1 MNTRNSIVSLAAM
14 ALISFAACKTEPQ
27 FHINGEIKNA
37 ADSTIYLYA
46 LTDDGKQEVLDS
58 VLIESDGTFSLSGK
72 SPEFTDFFVLRV
84 NNHIINFAVDS
95 TETITFKADLKT
107 IDKKYEV
114 EGSENAQFIR
124 DIDMKWRALQRQ
136 IIDCAKDWS
145 LLPGDVV
152 DSIANMEDR
161 FKKYIRSEYIINS
174 PSSAWAYYA
183 ACLSIVDNYGQHLL
197 FDYMNDRDDA
207 RVFAAVA
214 TAWDLTHN
222 GSPRTERI
230 MEAARKG
237 MESTAPRR
245 EQVLDVNDSNI
256 SYTGILKFEL
266 LDINGKT
273 RSISSLKG
281 KVVLLDFT
289 RYSSQFSSAHNR
301 SLRSLYDKMHSQ
313 GLEIMQVSLDNDE
326 HYWKY
331 AAENLPWICVRDT
344 NGEVARLYAVSNLPT
359 YFLIDRNNEI
369 VKRSDDVKDLE
380 AELSA
385 LL

>member
-1 MNTRNSIVSLAAM
+1 MKKTSLFVLSSILLLVS
-14 ALISFAACKTEPQ
+14 CKNEPQ
-27 FHINGEIKNA
+27 FHINGEFKNA
-37 ADSTIYLYA
+37 ADSTVYLYA
-46 LTDDGKQEVLDS
+46 LTDDRKQEVLDS
-58 VLIESDGTFSLSGK
+58 ALIESDGAFSLSGK
-72 SPEFTDFFVLRV
+72 SPAFTDFFVLRV
-84 NNHIINFAVDS
+84 NNHVINFAIDS

-107 IDKKYEV
+107 IDKKYKV
-114 EGSENAQFIR
+114 EGSENARFIR
-124 DIDMKWRALQRQ
+124 DIDMKWRTLQQ
-136 IIDCAKDWS
+136 NIIECAKDWS
-145 LLPGDVV
+145 LLPGDAV
-152 DSIANMEDR
+152 DSIANMEAR
-161 FKKYIRSEYIINS
+161 FKKHLCTEYIINS

-183 ACLSIVDNYGQHLL
+183 ACLSIVDNNGQHLL
-197 FDYMNDRDDA
+197 FDYMNERDDA

-214 TAWDLTHN
+214 TAWDLMRN

-230 MEAARKG
+230 LEVARKG
-237 MESTAPRR
+237 MESTAPRK
-245 EQVLDVNDSNI
+245 EQVLDVDDSRI

-266 LDINGKT
+266 LDINGKV

-289 RYSSQFSSAHNR
+289 RYADKFSSAHNR
-301 SLRSLYDKMHSQ
+301 SLRSLYDKMHTQ
-313 GLEIMQVSLDNDE
+313 GLEIMQVSLDTDE

-344 NGEVARLYAVSNLPT
+344 KGEVARLYAVSNLPT

>member
-72 SPEFTDFFVLRV
+72 SPEFTNFFVLRV

-256 SYTGILKFEL
+256 AYTGILKFEL